1 MADNYLGN
9 RMDDYLAGKLTR
21 PAPRH
26 LTPSGAK
33 PGTLVL
39 NVDPKRS
46 VWIAEGAL
54 LHAGIALIRT
64 LTSAGIK
71 TYYRADSG
79 KAGSEPAI
87 KFGAKHYPPAADPPQ
102 ADVNIAVTPG
112 EILIDSGRARI
123 TFPEEQAD
131 KAAQMAV
138 ALLSSGP
145 IIAKIEF

>member
-9 RMDDYLAGKLTR
+9 RMDDYRAGKLTR
-21 PAPRH
+21 PAPRR
-26 LTPSGAK
+26 LTPSGVK
-33 PGTLVL
+33 PGTLFL
-39 NVDPKRS
+39 TVDPKRS

-54 LHAGIALIRT
+54 LPAGTALIRT

-87 KFGAKHYPPAADPPQ
+87 KFGARHYPPAADAPQ
-102 ADVNIAVTPG
+102 ADVNIAVTPE

-123 TFPEEQAD
+123 TFPEDRAD
-131 KAAQMAV
+131 DAAQMAA

-145 IIAKIEF
+145 INAQIEF